1 MHCVVVQLSYSVATI
16 NSHQDRETLC
26 KNRYARVTADGQ
38 KIMELVKQNLG
49 YFQVRNYLTLVSHI
63 IIMLLL
69 YFVSYI

>member
-1 MHCVVVQLSYSVATI
+1 MSSLNCMSSHDYTYMHCVVVQLSYSVATI

-49 YFQVRNYLTLVSHI
+49 YFQVRK
-63 IIMLLL
+63 
-69 YFVSYI
+69 